1 MKFKL
6 ATMAAAM
13 FAATGAASA
22 ADLGRPAPAAVD
34 YVKVCDAYGA
44 GFFYI
49 PGSQTCLK
57 IGGYV
62 RAEYRAYDFDNA
74 FAALAGKTVGTND
87 PTHHDFTT
95 RVRAQVTLDARTNTE
110 FGLLRSFT
118 EAWWTVDSGS
128 SSPTVT
134 LWNAYIQFGGLTA
147 GRAQSFFDFYT
158 GTTYG
163 SYFEAAHSDTKVNL
177 LAYTFSFGNGV
188 SASLSLEDPTTGS
201 NSRRL
206 SSMFAAPFTITGP
219 TSYGG
224 VKMLDV
230 VGNVRIAQAWGSA
243 QLMAAAHENTN
254 NFNNTTKWG
263 YAVGGGVTVNLPMLA
278 AGDTINLQAVYSKGA
293 VAYAGADLSMGAL
306 DFVQTGKNNLAQSTA
321 WSVAGGFVHY
331 WTPKISTAVNGS
343 YLKVDTATTSFLD
356 YKQLDAQANIVY
368 TIVPGMTIGGELEY
382 RKIDFTKGGDTD
394 ALVGLLRFQ
403 RNF

>member
-74 FAALAGKTVGTND
+74 FAALSGVNRGVNNNPAS
-87 PTHHDFTT
+87 HDFTT

-163 SYFEAAHSDTKVNL
+163 SFFEAAHSDTKVNL

-188 SASLSLEDPTTGS
+188 SASLSLEDPTVGS

-206 SSMFAAPFTITGP
+206 GSQFNGAFLSP
-219 TSYGG
+219 YGG

-243 QLMAAAHENTN
+243 QLMAAAHEDVSSVT
-254 NFNNTTKWG
+254 NTTKWG
-263 YAVGGGVTVNLPMLA
+263 YAVGGGVTVNLPMIA

-306 DFVQTGKNNLAQSTA
+306 DFIQTGNNKLAQSTA
-321 WSVAGGFVHY
+321 WSVAGGVVHY
-331 WTPKISTAVNGS
+331 WTPKLSTAVNGS

-356 YKQLDAQANIVY
+356 YKQIDAQINTVY

-382 RKIDFTKGGDTD
+382 RKIDFKNGGDTD